1 MTKVSRPGLA
11 SNPPAI
17 DALRLPLPALEA
29 LMVVAWSSGF
39 VGMRFST
46 DYAPMFLV
54 VLWRCAVISI
64 CLLPFVL
71 REIIGAPPSVVVR
84 QAAIGL
90 FALAGYIAGVGKG
103 IELGVSA
110 GLCAL
115 IANLLPVGTVVISSL
130 VLRERNSGRTWAG
143 MALGLAGAIM
153 VSHDALTL
161 GLAPRWAYALPVA
174 GMMSLAVATV
184 WQQRTAS
191 RTGSLS
197 LLCTLWI
204 HCVVSCL
211 VFFCLQRSQGS
222 VIPIATTGFA
232 ASVCWTAVISTLG
245 GYGLYWVCLRR
256 SSPARVSSV
265 LFLSPSVT
273 FVWAWALFGEP
284 LSWPMLGGTIVSGL
298 GIVVMT
304 RRPRDGRAARQL

>member
-1 MTKVSRPGLA
+1 
-11 SNPPAI
+11 
-17 DALRLPLPALEA
+17 
-29 LMVVAWSSGF
+29 MVVAWSSGF

-46 DYAPMFLV
+46 DYAPVFLV
-54 VLWRCAVISI
+54 VLWRCAALSV
-64 CLLPFVL
+64 CLLPLVA
-71 REIIGAPPSVVVR
+71 REIVHTPRTVLLR

-90 FALAGYIAGVGKG
+90 FALAGYIAGVAKG

-115 IANLLPVGTVVISSL
+115 IANLLPIGTVAISSIF
-130 VLRERNSGRTWAG
+130 LRERIPRRTWAG
-143 MALGLAGAIM
+143 MALGLAGVLM
-153 VSHDALTL
+153 VSRDALTL
-161 GLAPRWAYALPVA
+161 GSAPVWAYALPVA

-184 WQQRTAS
+184 WQQRAAS
-191 RTGSLS
+191 RIGSLS
-197 LLCTLWI
+197 LLSTLWV
-204 HCVVSCL
+204 HCVVSCA
-211 VFFCLQRSQGS
+211 VFAGLQMSQGS
-222 VIPIATTGFA
+222 VMPIATAGFA
-232 ASVCWTAVISTLG
+232 ASVGWTAVISTIG

-284 LSWPMLGGTIVSGL
+284 LSWPMLAGTIVSGL

-304 RRPRDGRAARQL
+304 TSIRRRLALADKG

>member
-1 MTKVSRPGLA
+1 
-11 SNPPAI
+11 
-17 DALRLPLPALEA
+17 
-29 LMVVAWSSGF
+29 MVIAWSSGF

-46 DYAPMFLV
+46 DYAPVFLV
-54 VLWRCAVISI
+54 VLWRCAAISI
-64 CLLPFVL
+64 CLFPFVV
-71 REIIGAPPSVVVR
+71 RDIIDAPRSVVLR

-90 FALAGYIAGVGKG
+90 FALAGYIAGVAKG

-110 GLCAL
+110 GLSAL
-115 IANLLPVGTVVISSL
+115 IANLLPIGTVVISSIF
-130 VLRERNSGRTWAG
+130 LRERTSGRTWAG
-143 MALGLAGAIM
+143 IALGLAGVLM
-153 VSHDALTL
+153 VSRDALTL
-161 GLAPRWAYALPVA
+161 GSAPVWAYALPVA

-184 WQQRTAS
+184 WQQRSAS
-191 RTGSLS
+191 RSGSLS
-197 LLCTLWI
+197 LLPTLWI

-211 VFFCLQRSQGS
+211 AFVCLQLSQGS
-222 VIPIATTGFA
+222 VTPVATKGFA

-273 FVWAWALFGEP
+273 FVWAWAMFGEP
-284 LSWPMLGGTIVSGL
+284 LSWPMLVGTIVSGL

-304 RRPRDGRAARQL
+304 RQP